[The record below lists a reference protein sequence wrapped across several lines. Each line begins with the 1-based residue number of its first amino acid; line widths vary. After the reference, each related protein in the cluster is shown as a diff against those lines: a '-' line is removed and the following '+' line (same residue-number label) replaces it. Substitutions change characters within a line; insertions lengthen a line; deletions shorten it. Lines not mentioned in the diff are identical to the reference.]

1 MSKIPFNDK
10 MSPIILNC
18 DAREEPPKSLLLR
31 PYWLLR
37 VLRKVIIQGGYL
49 SPKVFVPKLVWSQY
63 GVKFTGL
70 SAKTFAF
77 EQLLIAIRGREL
89 LAESVSDHEDLAH
102 VVIELRSLSKDLM
115 QLQNNLSKP
124 LTYIQEATI
133 VKDSAP
139 SPAKTS
145 NVCHYHHTTLDL
157 SLPSLCLSLSSFCH
171 CRSEGCRVWSQA
183 LVRMSSNMQ
192 RLVCIDSARRFQQ
205 EWMMRTSFPSLVS
218 LLNSARNV
226 KSVLCFPPPSFASS
240 RLSRFLIDGPWR
252 RNQNWNR

>member
-145 NVCHYHHTTLDL
+145 NVCHGHLTTLDL
-157 SLPSLCLSLSSFCH
+157 SLSPPPRLSVFVSLIFLSL
-171 CRSEGCRVWSQA
+171 
-183 LVRMSSNMQ
+183 
-192 RLVCIDSARRFQQ
+192 
-205 EWMMRTSFPSLVS
+205 
-218 LLNSARNV
+218 
-226 KSVLCFPPPSFASS
+226 
-240 RLSRFLIDGPWR
+240 
-252 RNQNWNR
+252 